1 LFVSVGGGLIRT
13 YDSHGTQTG
22 ELETQTNSDEI
33 CDMCFGDGVIRTGGS
48 ARTRVLVLN
57 GGDRW
62 SRLPGA
68 LPPILS
74 VSTVVL

>member
-1 LFVSVGGGLIRT
+1 
-13 YDSHGTQTG
+13 
-22 ELETQTNSDEI
+22 
-33 CDMCFGDGVIRTGGS
+33 M
-48 ARTRVLVLN
+48 TRVLVLN

>member
-33 CDMCFGDGVIRTGGS
+33 CDMCLAMAS
-48 ARTRVLVLN
+48 SEQE
-57 GGDRW
+57 DRQ
-62 SRLPGA
+62 
-68 LPPILS
+68 
-74 VSTVVL
+74 